1 MFATLTTKID
11 KIYVILPTKCVL
23 LLPQKLRLTGKDVIF
38 ITRKRQYWGQWLFG
52 FFYIKQYP
60 GIKYNQISSHV
71 TIKLSKRS
79 VVRHMIKRAIM
90 QYIQEHDIVKNSI
103 SDVFYK
109 IFIVLSKDRVWEIDK
124 KIANLS
130 KKDTIRYMQDEF
142 GKAWKWFTGRFP
154 VNWKF

>member
-1 MFATLTTKID
+1 MVI
-11 KIYVILPTKCVL
+11 IYFNFKNISVFLHAKCVL

-38 ITRKRQYWGQWLFG
+38 ITRKRQYLSQWLFG
-52 FFYIKQYP
+52 FFYVKQYP

-71 TIKLSKRS
+71 TIKISKRS
-79 VVRHMIKRAIM
+79 VVRHVIKRAIM
-90 QYIQEHDIVKNSI
+90 QYIQEHDIMKNSI
-103 SDVFYK
+103 SDIFYK

-130 KKDTIRYMQDEF
+130 KKDTIRYIQDEF
-142 GKAWKWFTGRFP
+142 GKAWKWFTGRFR